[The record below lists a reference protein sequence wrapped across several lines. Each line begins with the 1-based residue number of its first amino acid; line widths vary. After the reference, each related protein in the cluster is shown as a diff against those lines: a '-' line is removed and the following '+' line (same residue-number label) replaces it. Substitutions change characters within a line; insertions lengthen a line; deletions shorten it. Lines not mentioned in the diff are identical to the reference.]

1 MAKKAPPLDLEEETA
16 EREQFNGM
24 LKDEITAAASAIRT
38 QKQKSSEVSGT
49 LSGKLDIFEKKGGHK
64 SALKVAVSVTSME
77 SAECAD
83 WMRAFQAYFA
93 ALGGND
99 QIDMFEQANENM
111 LNDESIAVASKVE
124 EPETAAEAFV
134 H

>member
-111 LNDESIAVASKVE
+111 LNEESIAVASKVE